1 MLKQTDRARLVIEV
15 VGRERTMAMESKLP
29 LWNANGISKQHIVV
43 GGGTLLMLI
52 S

>member
-1 MLKQTDRARLVIEV
+1 MSKQKDRARLVIEV
-15 VGRERTMAMESKLP
+15 VGREGTMAMESKLP

-43 GGGTLLMLI
+43 GGGTIMLI